1 MKSAVKKMCT
11 TIDVIKLNKPDEV
24 FSSYKKA
31 YERKDGKNT
40 IIVEYGDYYSEK

>member
-1 MKSAVKKMCT
+1 MCT
-11 TIDVIKLNKPDEV
+11 TIEVIKLNKPDKV

-40 IIVEYGDYYSEK
+40 IIVEYGDYYNEK

>member
-1 MKSAVKKMCT
+1 MCT
-11 TIDVIKLNKPDEV
+11 TIEVIKLKKPKEI

-40 IIVEYGDYYSEK
+40 IIVEYGDYYNEK

>member
-1 MKSAVKKMCT
+1 MCT
-11 TIDVIKLNKPDEV
+11 TIEVVKLIKPDDI
-24 FSSYKKA
+24 FSSYRKA